1 MKEYKVGQVVK
12 DFIKHQE
19 GAIFDVDDQGAS
31 LIVFFNSPTEEEVK
45 QFKSEQRFEIRFTEI
60 YGIIMMTFKIG
71 ILNWMDAPYSPH
83 LSKNLTR
90 FVLPSE
96 EQGLGLTLMLVDA
109 ATGEIKSI
117 RLIGLSTNFT
127 KKFFGLLMEQKMK
140 EFNVTEYNNS
150 INRIYSIYP
159 TSKIVKMSD
168 IYYKDN

>member
-1 MKEYKVGQVVK
+1 MKEYKVGQIIK

-19 GAIFDVDDQGAS
+19 GAIFDVEDQGAS
-31 LIVFFNSPTEEEVK
+31 LIVFFNNPTEEEEE
-45 QFKSEQRFEIRFTEI
+45 QFKSGHRFEIRFTEL
-60 YGIIMMTFKIG
+60 YGVIMMTFKIG
-71 ILNWMDAPYSPH
+71 NLSWMDAPYSPH

-109 ATGEIKSI
+109 VTGEIKSI

-127 KKFFGLLMEQKMK
+127 EKFFGLLMEQKTK

-150 INRIYSIYP
+150 LNKIYSIYP
-159 TSKIVKMSD
+159 TNKIVKMSEV
-168 IYYKDN
+168 YYKDN

>member
-19 GAIFDVDDQGAS
+19 GAIFDVDNQGAS
-31 LIVFFNSPTEEEVK
+31 LIVFFNNPTEEEVK

-60 YGIIMMTFKIG
+60 YGIIMMTFRIG

-90 FVLPSE
+90 FVLPNE
-96 EQGLGLTLMLVDA
+96 EQALGLTLMLVDA

-140 EFNVTEYNNS
+140 EFNAVEYNNS
-150 INRIYSIYP
+150 INRVYSIYP

-168 IYYKDN
+168 VYCKVN

>member
-19 GAIFDVDDQGAS
+19 GAIYDVDDQGAS
-31 LIVFFNSPTEEEVK
+31 LIVFFNNPTEEEVK

-60 YGIIMMTFKIG
+60 YGIIMMTFRIG

-90 FVLPSE
+90 FVLPNE

-109 ATGEIKSI
+109 TTGEIKSI

-140 EFNVTEYNNS
+140 EFNAVEYNNS
-150 INRIYSIYP
+150 INRVYSTYP

-168 IYYKDN
+168 DYCKVN

>member
-60 YGIIMMTFKIG
+60 YGIIMMTFRIG